1 MDGFADRVGFFDIF
15 SHFAAG
21 FVFLLNLLILS
32 LPLISPSEFYSLL
45 PAKLEF
51 LSILIIVILAYIFGI
66 ALAPLGVHLGH
77 LLFSADI
84 EHAIDRYKHRR
95 KKSKEETSKWKK
107 LKTLLQIIFKAGIK
121 RAIEHCRLCKKSKEE
136 TSKWKKLQPLLEKN
150 FGTNLSPRSY
160 LNVTRA
166 KIKEECPSSTADI
179 DRMNATSIMMR
190 SIATSEIITVII
202 ALNIIIHMRAY
213 YTFYCILI
221 VCSIIL
227 FAVLF
232 LQSIKTQRW
241 WVGWIFDTFYAINIA
256 SLDSKTLPSNVFRA
270 NVGMV
275 VINDE
280 GKVLALERSDVKE
293 AWQLPQ
299 GGIKENECPLEAAY
313 RELQEETNLRQRDLK
328 HLAEYPE
335 WLAYELPIEKR
346 SGKYGRGQVQK
357 WYLFRLTGTEKHIKL
372 DREIDQEF
380 ISWEWMNLQQLIK
393 QTVSFRRSVY
403 KKLARGFSQYLA
415 K

>member
-1 MDGFADRVGFFDIF
+1 MNGFADRVGIFDIF

-32 LPLISPSEFYSLL
+32 LPLISPNEFYSLL

-51 LSILIIVILAYIFGI
+51 LSILIIVVVAYILGI

-77 LLFSADI
+77 FLFNADI
-84 EHAIDRYKHRR
+84 EHAIDRYRLR
-95 KKSKEETSKWKK
+95 KKSQEETSKWKK
-107 LKTLLQIIFKAGIK
+107 LKRLLKIIFKADIK
-121 RAIEHCRLCKKSKEE
+121 HAIKLYRLCKKSKEE
-136 TSKWKKLQPLLEKN
+136 TSKWKKLKPLLQKN

-202 ALNIIIHMRAY
+202 ALNIIINMRAY
-213 YTFYCILI
+213 YVFYSILI

-232 LQSIKTQRW
+232 HQSIKTQRW

-256 SLDSKTLPSNVFRA
+256 SLDSKALPPNVFRA

-275 VINDE
+275 VINDK
-280 GKVLALERSDVKE
+280 GKVLALKRSDVKKE

-299 GGIKENECPLEAAY
+299 GGIKDNECPLEAAF
-313 RELQEETNLRQRDLK
+313 RELHEETNLRQRDLK
-328 HLAEYPE
+328 LEKECQE
-335 WLAYELPIEKR
+335 WLAYELPKEKR

-357 WYLFRLTGTEKHIKL
+357 WYLFRLTGSETHIKL

-380 ISWEWMNLQQLIK
+380 VSCKWMNMKELIQQA
-393 QTVSFRRSVY
+393 VSFRQSVY
-403 KKLARGFSQYLA
+403 KNLARHFSQYLA